1 MGNPVKAFASEL
13 EDFNDLIR
21 AVAGDRH
28 LPPSI
33 IEKDYYVVR
42 ALRALEENVHGQFV
56 FKGGTSLSKGWNLLE
71 RFSEDIDLLFRVEE
85 EGVAVSKNQLNRRMK
100 NAQAVVEGTA
110 GFTLAHSFSDQG
122 VHRTSKFSYAR
133 SFDPVSALGD
143 TVMLEMGTRGGT
155 SPSTPRMIQS
165 YVAEYARGR
174 GLEVLAGDLT
184 AFEVECL
191 DVRRTFV
198 EKLYA
203 AHAAYEKNR
212 AEGKARH
219 YYDLHQLAGLEAI
232 REFAG
237 TEEYREVCRDS
248 ERYSRENWPDAAL
261 PEGGSF
267 AESPAFT
274 PDAEGRAALERS
286 YAREA
291 DLFFVTPPTMAAI
304 LSRLQELLPR
314 L

>member
-1 MGNPVKAFASEL
+1 MKAFASEL

-21 AVAGDRH
+21 AVAGDRN
-28 LPPSI
+28 LPPAI
-33 IEKDYYVVR
+33 VEKDYYVVR
-42 ALRALEENVHGQFV
+42 ALRALEENIRGQFV

-85 EGVAVSKNQLNRRMK
+85 DGVAVSKNQLNRRMK
-100 NAQAVVEGTA
+100 NAQTIVEQTE

-122 VHRTSKFSYAR
+122 VHRTSKFSYRR

-143 TVMLEMGTRGGT
+143 TVMLEMGTRGGVN
-155 SPSTPRMIQS
+155 PSTLRRIQS
-165 YVAEYARGR
+165 YIAEYAQEH
-174 GLEVLAGDLT
+174 GLADLAGDLA
-184 AFEVECL
+184 AFDVQCL

-203 AHAAYEKNR
+203 VHAAYEKNR

-219 YYDLHQLAGLEAI
+219 YYDLHQLAGMEEVRA
-232 REFAG
+232 FAG

-248 ERYSRENWPDAAL
+248 EKYSRENWPDASL

-267 AESPAFT
+267 AQSPAFT
-274 PDAEGRAALERS
+274 PDAEGRAALERN
-286 YAREA
+286 YEREV
-291 DLFFVTPPTMAAI
+291 DLFFVPPPTMEAI
-304 LSRLQELLPR
+304 LARMQELLPR